1 MSRTRTTRPPLARPA
16 AAALLVGAAAFAAFP
31 ALGTAAPAYAHDQL
45 VDTVLEL
52 DPADGSAEAVRL
64 TFSNSIIEVGTEVV
78 VTAPDGSDATD
89 GEPLVD
95 GPEVTQALQADLT
108 PGAYSGAWRVVSSDG
123 HPIEGMFT
131 LTVPE
136 SGEPTIGDAE
146 APAEADGAEN
156 AASDDGHEHADDG
169 HEHAES
175 TDATTAD
182 GAEDTE
188 SSEQSGAPVGAVIAV
203 IVGGAAVIAGG
214 ITAATV
220 GHRRRAKGMAAAA
233 DPQGEASNE
242 DREGRA

>member
-89 GEPLVD
+89 GEPLVE
-95 GPEVTQALQADLT
+95 GPEVTQALQSDLT

-136 SGEPTIGDAE
+136 RGEPTIGDAE
-146 APAEADGAEN
+146 APAEADGAES
-156 AASDDGHEHADDG
+156 AASEDGHEHADDG

-175 TDATTAD
+175 TDATTEEAA
-182 GAEDTE
+182 GDTG
-188 SSEQSGAPVGAVIAV
+188 SPEQSGAPVGAVIAV

-233 DPQGEASNE
+233 DPQGETSNE